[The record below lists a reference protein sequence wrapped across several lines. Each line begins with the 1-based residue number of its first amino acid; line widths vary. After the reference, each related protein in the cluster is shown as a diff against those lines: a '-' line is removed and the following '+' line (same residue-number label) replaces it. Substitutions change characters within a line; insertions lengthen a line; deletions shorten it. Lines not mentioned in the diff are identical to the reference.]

1 MPAATSGG
9 SAAGALGR
17 LRNAG
22 DRQADHVG
30 HLRPQVGVVDEHPTP
45 ELHVAA
51 GRGLERE
58 LEAFLDRR
66 PVDRAFEIQS
76 LAHGAGGGQCLVE
89 FHRTLLSF
97 GSQRKHRERCAT
109 RRSVVCPR
117 AAPGYAAVSAP
128 KGVSTMDVWTGPTDR
143 YYYGWYDAA
152 SGPLGPPPTD
162 GQIKAEAVDRLRK
175 NPNTVD
181 SDLLVDVK
189 RAVVI
194 LRGSVPD
201 RRAKRSAGDDCW
213 DILGVRD
220 VSNLLD
226 VDAGPGED
234 HGTVADVMS
243 SPAHLALTTD
253 SCGHVASIMRDDDI
267 GFVVVVDD
275 RGRPA
280 GVVTD
285 RDLVTRAVAEGIG
298 PDAPV
303 DSVITGE
310 PASIDSGRPVS
321 EAVSMMRAFAVRRL
335 PVVHDGAIVGVVT
348 LGDLARERDPGSALA
363 EISGAPAN

>member
-1 MPAATSGG
+1 
-9 SAAGALGR
+9 
-17 LRNAG
+17 
-22 DRQADHVG
+22 
-30 HLRPQVGVVDEHPTP
+30 
-45 ELHVAA
+45 
-51 GRGLERE
+51 
-58 LEAFLDRR
+58 
-66 PVDRAFEIQS
+66 
-76 LAHGAGGGQCLVE
+76 
-89 FHRTLLSF
+89 
-97 GSQRKHRERCAT
+97 
-109 RRSVVCPR
+109 
-117 AAPGYAAVSAP
+117 
-128 KGVSTMDVWTGPTDR
+128 MDVWTVPTDR
-143 YYYGWYDAA
+143 YYDGWYDAA

-162 GQIKAEAVDRLRK
+162 GQIKTEAVDRLRK
-175 NPNTVD
+175 NPNTAD

-226 VDAGPGED
+226 VEAGPGED

-243 SPAHLALTTD
+243 SPAHLARTTD
-253 SCGHVASIMRDDDI
+253 SCGHVATIMRDDEI

-275 RGRPA
+275 QGRPA

-310 PASIDSGRPVS
+310 PASIDSGRPVR